1 MAAFSVSA
9 IMQAAGGTLSRT
21 LRLAGAALLAGPAL
35 GGFTWLAFASWLLI
49 FRHAETDT
57 GPGLLS
63 TDFVELLV
71 DALGYL
77 VTTGAPY
84 LLPWPALAFAVATGL
99 LAALGASQPRAVEVA
114 PAACYRRPLAQRQLP

>member
-1 MAAFSVSA
+1 
-9 IMQAAGGTLSRT
+9 MQWGGGALSRT
-21 LRLAGAALLAGPAL
+21 LRFAGAAALAGPAL

-57 GPGLLS
+57 GHGLLS
-63 TDFVELLV
+63 MDFVELLV

-84 LLPWPALAFAVATGL
+84 FLPWPALAFALAAGL
-99 LAALGASQPRAVEVA
+99 LAALGSAKAHIVEVA
-114 PAACYRRPLAQRQLP
+114 PAACYPRPLPQRQLP